1 MWKSNYHRLINSF
14 KPFVNSGGLF
24 KKEKMKNITNQ
35 SINIVIIGI
44 MTFFAIPKLLGKP
57 QSIEG
62 FKQFEKAIHLNADFF
77 RIFTG
82 ISELS
87 LALLF
92 LIFVINKNITLGK
105 ITFSFLL
112 ITMITALALEFFAR
126 PEPKIILVIIAVILA
141 VVSIFRLKTIKYT
154 SK

>member
-1 MWKSNYHRLINSF
+1 MKIIINQ
-14 KPFVNSGGLF
+14 G
-24 KKEKMKNITNQ
+24 
-35 SINIVIIGI
+35 INIVIIGV

-62 FKQFEKAIHLNADFF
+62 FKQFENAIHLNADFF

-82 ISELS
+82 ISELG
-87 LALLF
+87 LAFLF
-92 LIFVINKNITLGK
+92 LIFAINKNIIIGK
-105 ITFSFLL
+105 IAFSFLS

-141 VVSIFRLKTIKYT
+141 VVSVFRLKTMKQA

>member
-1 MWKSNYHRLINSF
+1 
-14 KPFVNSGGLF
+14 
-24 KKEKMKNITNQ
+24 MKNIINQ
-35 SINIVIIGI
+35 GINSVILVV

-62 FKQFEKAIHLNADFF
+62 FKQFENAIHLDADFF

-82 ISELS
+82 VSELG

-92 LIFVINKNITLGK
+92 LTINKNTTIGK
-105 ITFSFLL
+105 MAFSFLL
-112 ITMITALALEFFAR
+112 ITMITALGLEFFAR

-141 VVSIFRLKTIKYT
+141 VVSVYRLKTMKQA
-154 SK
+154 SKLNHQ

>member
-1 MWKSNYHRLINSF
+1 
-14 KPFVNSGGLF
+14 
-24 KKEKMKNITNQ
+24 MKNITNQ
-35 SINIVIIGI
+35 GINIVIIGV

-62 FKQFEKAIHLNADFF
+62 FKQFENAIHLNADFF

-82 ISELS
+82 ISELG

-92 LIFVINKNITLGK
+92 LIFAINKNTTIGK
-105 ITFSFLL
+105 IAFSFLS
-112 ITMITALALEFFAR
+112 ITMITALVLEFFAR
-126 PEPKIILVIIAVILA
+126 PEPKIVLVIIAVILA
-141 VVSIFRLKTIKYT
+141 LVSFYRLKTLKQA

>member
-1 MWKSNYHRLINSF
+1 
-14 KPFVNSGGLF
+14 
-24 KKEKMKNITNQ
+24 MKNQ
-35 SINIVIIGI
+35 VINIIIIAI

-62 FKQFEKAIHLNADFF
+62 FKQFENAIHLNADFF

-82 ISELS
+82 IAELG

-92 LIFVINKNITLGK
+92 LIFAINKNTTIGK
-105 ITFSFLL
+105 IAFSFLL

-126 PEPKIILVIIAVILA
+126 PEPKNILVFIAVILA
-141 VVSIFRLKTIKYT
+141 VVSAYGLKTMNQT
-154 SK
+154 AQ

>member
-62 FKQFEKAIHLNADFF
+62 FKQFENAIHLNADFF

-82 ISELS
+82 ISELGM
-87 LALLF
+87 ALLF
-92 LIFVINKNITLGK
+92 LVFAINKNTTIGK
-105 ITFSFLL
+105 IAFLFLL
-112 ITMITALALEFFAR
+112 ITMITALGLEFFAR
-126 PEPKIILVIIAVILA
+126 PEPKIVLVIIAILLA
-141 VVSIFRLKTIKYT
+141 VVSVYRLKSLNKTY
-154 SK
+154 

>member
-1 MWKSNYHRLINSF
+1 
-14 KPFVNSGGLF
+14 
-24 KKEKMKNITNQ
+24 MKNITNQ

-44 MTFFAIPKLLGKP
+44 MTFFATPKLLGKQ
-57 QSIEG
+57 QSVEG
-62 FKQFEKAIHLNADFF
+62 FKQFENAIHLNADFF

-82 ISELS
+82 ISELG

-92 LIFVINKNITLGK
+92 LIFVINKNRALGK
-105 ITFSFLL
+105 IAFSFLL

-141 VVSIFRLKTIKYT
+141 VISIFRLKTIK
-154 SK
+154 

>member
-1 MWKSNYHRLINSF
+1 
-14 KPFVNSGGLF
+14 
-24 KKEKMKNITNQ
+24 MKNIINQ
-35 SINIVIIGI
+35 GINSVILVV

-62 FKQFEKAIHLNADFF
+62 FKQFENAIHLDADFF

-82 ISELS
+82 VSELG

-92 LIFVINKNITLGK
+92 LIFTINKNTTIGK
-105 ITFSFLL
+105 MAFSFLL
-112 ITMITALALEFFAR
+112 ITMITALGLEFFAR

-141 VVSIFRLKTIKYT
+141 VVSVYRLKTMKQA
-154 SK
+154 SKLNHQ

>member
-1 MWKSNYHRLINSF
+1 
-14 KPFVNSGGLF
+14 
-24 KKEKMKNITNQ
+24 MKNITNQ

-44 MTFFAIPKLLGKP
+44 MTFFATPKLLGKP
-57 QSIEG
+57 QSVEG
-62 FKQFEKAIHLNADFF
+62 FKQFENAIHLNADFF

-82 ISELS
+82 ISELG

-92 LIFVINKNITLGK
+92 LIFVINKNRALGK
-105 ITFSFLL
+105 IAFSFLL

-141 VVSIFRLKTIKYT
+141 VISIFRLKTIK
-154 SK
+154 